1 MAFLSEAQ
9 LETALL
15 EQLASLGYACASD
28 DLIGPDGKQPER
40 GAYDEVVLKARLT
53 AAVARLNPAL
63 PAEAQADAM
72 RRLTQSELPNLLE
85 ENRRIHRL
93 LTEGADI
100 EFYGDDGVLTA
111 GKVRLIDFE
120 RPANNDWLAVQ
131 QFTVIAGQAKRRPD
145 VVVFVNGLPLAVIE
159 LKAPGGESATL
170 AGAFN
175 QLQTYKHQIPA
186 LFHCNA
192 LLVTSDGLS
201 ARVGSLSA
209 DFERFM
215 PWRTTDGT
223 CIEPKGMP
231 EMATLIEGVFEPG
244 RFLDLLRHFT
254 VFGESPSGLIKI
266 IAGYHQFH
274 AVKKAVISTLRASQ
288 RPDQR
293 RTAEDPAEYGL
304 PSVKDQPAGDHKA
317 GVIWHTQGSGKSL
330 LMAFYAGLLVFD
342 PRMANPTL
350 VVLTDRND
358 LDDQLF
364 ATFAMCRDLLRQ
376 TPVQAQDREHLRS
389 LLNRASGGVIF
400 TTIQKFT
407 PAALTP
413 DPSPGGRGEQGALTD
428 RSNVVVIADEAHRSQ
443 YGFKARVASKTGEIA
458 YGFAKYLRDA
468 LPNASFIGFT
478 GTPIEAT
485 DVNTPAVFG
494 HYIDIYDISRA
505 VEDGA
510 TVPIYYESRL
520 ARIELDEDEKPRI
533 DAEIEALLEDED
545 EPSAERAKQKWS
557 TVEALVGS
565 DKRLALVAADLV
577 QHFEDRVAAL
587 DGKAMMV
594 CMSRRI
600 CVALYDEIVKLR
612 PDWHSSDDNAGRVK
626 IVMTGAASDPP
637 EWQQHIGNKT
647 RRDLLAKRARDA
659 RDPLQLVIVRDMWL
673 TGFDAPALHTLYID
687 KPMRGHGLMQAIARV
702 NRVFRDKPAGLIV
715 DYIGIAQN
723 LKSALAQYSK
733 PDQDKTGI
741 DEVEAVALLLEKYGI
756 VRDMFAAQGSASVA
770 GGTTPWMEEVGR
782 SRTPE
787 PRMPGATRGFDYRT
801 GLSGTPG
808 ERLAMMA
815 GAIEWILDRQQQ
827 WAAAEKT
834 PDASRQAQ
842 RRFADGVLALSKA
855 FALASSSDEARGI
868 REEVGFFQAI
878 RAALVKTAGGSGVT
892 RQDRELAIQQIV
904 SRAVVS
910 TEIVDILAAAGIQTP
925 DISILSDEFL
935 LEVQQMEKKNLALEA
950 LRKLLNDSIRS
961 RTRTNVV
968 ETRAFTERL
977 EDAIARY
984 HANAITTAEVLQEL
998 IKLAQD
1004 IRAARSRGEEQ
1015 GLSDEEIAFYDALA
1029 ENESAVEV
1037 MGDASLRVIA
1047 HELLVSLREN
1057 VAVDWAH
1064 RESARAR
1071 LRVLVK
1077 RILRKYGY
1085 PPDLQ
1090 DAAVQTVLQQ
1100 AEVLSALWQTGDS
1113 RA

>member
-15 EQLASLGYACASD
+15 ERLAGLGFACASD
-28 DLIGPDGKQPER
+28 EIIGPDSKHPER
-40 GAYDEVVLKARLT
+40 EAYDEVVLKDRLET
-53 AAVARLNPAL
+53 AIARLNPNF
-63 PAEAQADAM
+63 PAEARADAV

-93 LTEGADI
+93 LTDGADV
-100 EFYGDDGVLTA
+100 EYYAEDGVLTA
-111 GKVRLIDFE
+111 GKIQLLDFE
-120 RPANNDWLAVQ
+120 CPERNDWLAVQ
-131 QFTVIAGQAKRRPD
+131 QFTVVAGHYKRRPD
-145 VVVFVNGLPLAVIE
+145 VVVFINGLPLAVIE
-159 LKAPGGESATL
+159 LKAPGGETATL
-170 AGAFN
+170 TGAFN
-175 QLQTYKHQIPA
+175 QLQTYKQQIPA
-186 LFHCNA
+186 LFRTNA

-209 DFERFM
+209 DLERFM

-223 CIEPKGMP
+223 RIEPKGSA
-231 EMATLIEGVFEPG
+231 EIGTLVEGVFEPR

-254 VFGESPSGLIKI
+254 VFSERADGLVKI

-274 AVKKAVISTLRASQ
+274 AVRKAVASTLRASQ
-288 RPDQR
+288 KDIQ
-293 RTAEDPAEYGL
+293 AEDPAEYGL
-304 PSVKDQPAGDHKA
+304 PSVDSQPKGDRKA

-330 LMAFYAGLLVFD
+330 LMAFYAGMLIFES
-342 PRMANPTL
+342 RMENPTL

-364 ATFAMCRDLLRQ
+364 ATFASCRDLIRQ
-376 TPVQAQDREHLRS
+376 TPIQAEGREDLRE

-400 TTIQKFT
+400 TTLQKFGAVDE
-407 PAALTP
+407 PLTT
-413 DPSPGGRGEQGALTD
+413 RA
-428 RSNVVVIADEAHRSQ
+428 NVVVIADEAHRSQ
-443 YGFKARVASKTGEIA
+443 YGFRAKIDAKTGDVS

-520 ARIELDEDEKPRI
+520 ARIELDEDERPLI
-533 DAEIEALLEDED
+533 DAEIDALLEGED
-545 EPSAERAKQKWS
+545 EGSAERTKQKWS

-577 QHFEDRVAAL
+577 QHFEDRIAAL
-587 DGKAMMV
+587 DGKAMVV

-600 CVALYDEIVKLR
+600 CVALYDQIIKLR
-612 PDWHSSDDNAGRVK
+612 PDWHSDDVNEGAVK
-626 IVMTGAASDPP
+626 VVMTGSASDPA
-637 EWQQHIGNKT
+637 EWQQHIGNKAG
-647 RRDLLAKRARDA
+647 RDLLAKRARDPG
-659 RDPLQLVIVRDMWL
+659 DPLKLVIVRDMWL
-673 TGFDAPALHTLYID
+673 TGFDAPCMHTMYID

-702 NRVFRDKPAGLIV
+702 NRVFRDKPAGLVV
-715 DYIGIAQN
+715 DYIGIAQS

-741 DEVEAVALLLEKYGI
+741 DEAEAVAVMLEKYEI
-756 VRDMFAAQGSASVA
+756 VRAMFHGLHYLDALDGTAQ
-770 GGTTPWMEEVGR
+770 
-782 SRTPE
+782 
-787 PRMPGATRGFDYRT
+787 
-801 GLSGTPG
+801 
-808 ERLAMMA
+808 ERLSMMA
-815 GAIEWILDRQQQ
+815 AAIEWILSRQQE
-827 WAAAEKT
+827 WAATETT
-834 PDASRQAQ
+834 PEGKKQAHRRYADAVLSLSR
-842 RRFADGVLALSKA
+842 A
-855 FALASSSDEARGI
+855 FALASCSDEAREI
-868 REEVGFFQAI
+868 REEVGFFQAV
-878 RAALVKTAGGSGVT
+878 RAALAKSSATNGSS
-892 RQDRELAIQQIV
+892 RQDRELAVQQII
-904 SRAVVS
+904 SRSVIS
-910 TEIVDILAAAGIQTP
+910 TEIVDILAAAGIQSP

-935 LEVQQMEKKNLALEA
+935 REVQQMEKKNLALEA

-961 RTRTNVV
+961 RSRTNVV

-998 IKLAQD
+998 IQLAHE
-1004 IRAARSRGEEQ
+1004 IRAARARGEEE
-1015 GLSDEEIAFYDALA
+1015 GLSEEEIAFYDALA
-1029 ENESAVEV
+1029 ENESAVEA
-1037 MGDASLRVIA
+1037 MGDDQLRVIA
-1047 HELLVSLREN
+1047 HELLLSLRKN
-1057 VAVDWAH
+1057 VTVDWAH

-1071 LRVLVK
+1071 MRVLVK

-1100 AEVLSALWQTGDS
+1100 AEALSSAWQPHSVHTQ
-1113 RA
+1113 